1 MRAAIFALLCF
12 TAPAAAQQ
20 APNSNFH
27 PGTYITQFGPIASV
41 DSDQPIPKKAKL
53 KVRFD
58 VTDGATAGEVNRSMV
73 SAARFLNMSIEN
85 GVAPENIRLA
95 IVIHGSAT
103 KDMTNDARYAR
114 DKNAP
119 NANAPLV
126 AALLDKGVDIYVCGQ
141 SAAANEVARAD
152 LLPGVKMSLSA
163 MHAHALLDA
172 EGYSLNPF

>member
-1 MRAAIFALLCF
+1 MRLAL
-12 TAPAAAQQ
+12 AAALVLAASPAMAQN
-20 APNSNFH
+20 AAFH
-27 PGTYITQFGPIASV
+27 AGSYIKDYGPVASV

-58 VTDGATAGEVNRSMV
+58 VADGANAGEVNRSIF
-73 SAARFLNMSIEN
+73 SAARFLNMSVEN
-85 GVAPENIRLA
+85 GVAPENVRLA

-103 KDMTNDARYAR
+103 KDMTNDARYGK

-126 AALLDKGVDIYVCGQ
+126 AALLDKGVEIYVCGQ
-141 SAAANEVARAD
+141 SAAANEVTKAD

-172 EGYSLNPF
+172 DGYSLNPF